1 MVTPQTLTHAA
12 QSPSPDLA
20 RPQRRALRR
29 YLVKVEAL
37 RQAESDYRDIALTEG
52 LRREHGAKPGSG
64 KRVSA
69 ALDALVDAVV
79 DLQGA
84 HLDALAVAAD
94 QDVLLDGA
102 GPLSEALL
110 AVHRDCAGYLAARTY
125 DQVREAARLN
135 TARAGSAAS
144 LGLASA

>member
-1 MVTPQTLTHAA
+1 MTTLAHAG
-12 QSPSPDLA
+12 QSHVHDLA

-29 YLVKVEAL
+29 YLAKVEAL
-37 RQAESDYRDIALTEG
+37 RRAESDYRDIVLIEG
-52 LRREHGAKPGSG
+52 LRRESGSKPGSG
-64 KRVSA
+64 KRVGA

-84 HLDALAVAAD
+84 HLEAAALAAD

-102 GPLSEALL
+102 GALGEALL
-110 AVHRDCAGYLAARTY
+110 AVHRDCAGYLAARTF

-135 TARAGSAAS
+135 TVRAGSAAS